1 MSYPLAGQPS
11 LTIGTFPV
19 HDVVLGRATRWRD
32 GLLEID
38 PDELAAEIRRD
49 PRILDAELRLLRPGE
64 RVRLVNVRDLIEPR
78 IKVEGPGVCYP
89 GICGRPNLTVG
100 EGRTHRLSGLA
111 VAESADA
118 VLYDGNDGWLDRWLD
133 MYGPVA
139 ETAPTGALLNLA
151 LILEVEP
158 AIVAQERSDA
168 AHRAALDLC
177 DRLARTTVG
186 LTPFEERTFALEP
199 PAARLP
205 KVVYIACLRSPQH
218 YSGSLY
224 ATWVAIYGMTRLTPP
239 WLLHPNELLDGAIGG
254 PASSHSA
261 TTSWIM
267 TNNPIVDD
275 LYRAHGVDHEL
286 LGVIAIRT
294 RWTSQDEKDLT
305 AYQAAKLARMLGA
318 DGAIVT
324 HDAGGN
330 DFMEVMQTVQACE
343 RLGIKTV
350 LMAPEA
356 PPEDEGL
363 PLLMELPEADAIVST
378 GSGRPSAEP
387 LVVPPPE
394 QVLGGDELFATQ
406 DRPWERLPATAV
418 MSSSRWRDHY
428 GTGTVSCFEY

>member
-1 MSYPLAGQPS
+1 MSYPPAGQPR
-11 LTIGTFPV
+11 LTMGTFPV
-19 HDVVLGRATRWRD
+19 HDVVLGRATRWND

-38 PDELAAEIRRD
+38 PDGLTTELRRD
-49 PRILDAELRLLRPGE
+49 PRILHAELRLLRPGE

-118 VLYDGNDGWLDRWLD
+118 VIYDGNDGWLDRWLD

-139 ETAPTGALLNLA
+139 ETAPTGNLLNLA
-151 LILEVEP
+151 LILTVEP
-158 AIVAQERSDA
+158 GIVAQERSDA

-177 DRLARTTVG
+177 DRLARATVG
-186 LTPFEERTFALEP
+186 LTPPEERTFTLVP
-199 PAARLP
+199 PATHLP
-205 KVVYIACLRSPQH
+205 KVVYITCLRSPQH

-261 TTSWIM
+261 TSSWIM

-275 LYRAHGVDHEL
+275 LHAAHGVDHEF

-318 DGAIVT
+318 DGAIIT

-350 LMAPEA
+350 LVATEA
-356 PPEDEGL
+356 PPEAGGL

-387 LVVPPPE
+387 LVVPAPE

-406 DRPWERLPATAV
+406 DRPWERIPATAE
-418 MSSSRWRDHY
+418 MRSSRWQDHY

>member
-1 MSYPLAGQPS
+1 MSYPPAGRPCLA
-11 LTIGTFPV
+11 LGTFPV
-19 HDVVLGRATRWRD
+19 HDVVLGRATRWND

-111 VAESADA
+111 VVESADA

-139 ETAPTGALLNLA
+139 EAAPTGNLLNLA
-151 LILEVEP
+151 LILKVEP
-158 AIVAQERSDA
+158 GIVAQERSDA

-186 LTPFEERTFALEP
+186 LTPPEERVFALEP
-199 PAARLP
+199 PASRLP
-205 KVVYIACLRSPQH
+205 KVVYITCLRSPQH
-218 YSGSLY
+218 YSSSLY

-267 TNNPIVDD
+267 TNSPIVDD
-275 LYRAHGVDHEL
+275 LYRAHGVDHEF

-318 DGAIVT
+318 DGAIIT

-350 LMAPEA
+350 LLAPEA
-356 PPEDEGL
+356 PPEAGGL

-378 GSGRPSAEP
+378 GCGRPSDEP
-387 LVVPPPE
+387 LVVPSPE
-394 QVLGGDELFATQ
+394 VVLGGSELFATQ
-406 DRPWERLPATAV
+406 DRPWERIPATAA
-418 MSSSRWRDHY
+418 MASTRWRDHY